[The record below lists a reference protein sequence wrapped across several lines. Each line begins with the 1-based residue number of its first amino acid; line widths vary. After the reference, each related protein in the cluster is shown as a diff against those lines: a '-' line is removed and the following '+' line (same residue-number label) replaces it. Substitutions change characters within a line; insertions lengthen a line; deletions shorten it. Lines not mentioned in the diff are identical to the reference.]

1 MNLLSLR
8 PIHRRTWHGIAV
20 LLAMAAF
27 PALASAQQMYRC
39 GSTYSQTPCGPT
51 ATATRTPSDVPPDK
65 AAGSQAGAA
74 CTAQAPQLLNVPDPT
89 ALRVLSTS
97 ASRAEVIQYSGQP
110 VVALR
115 YDLRISTVSPAGVWL
130 AARAYSCF
138 LSEDQQRIL
147 KFEIRGQ

>member
-1 MNLLSLR
+1 M
-8 PIHRRTWHGIAV
+8 HRGAWHGIAV
-20 LLAMAAF
+20 LLAMAAL
-27 PALASAQQMYRC
+27 PAPAPAQQMYRC

-51 ATATRTPSDVPPDK
+51 ATATRTFSDVPPDK
-65 AAGSQAGAA
+65 AAGSQGAA
-74 CTAQAPQLLNVPDPT
+74 CAAQAPQLLNVPDPA
-89 ALRVLSTS
+89 ALRVVSTS

-115 YDLRISTVSPAGVWL
+115 YDLSISTVSPAGVWL

-147 KFEIRGQ
+147 KFEIRRQ

>member
-1 MNLLSLR
+1 VNLLSLR

-74 CTAQAPQLLNVPDPT
+74 CTAQFARRRELEVHPAIT
-89 ALRVLSTS
+89 AGGAAITPASGAGGS
-97 ASRAEVIQYSGQP
+97 AVKN
-110 VVALR
+110 
-115 YDLRISTVSPAGVWL
+115 
-130 AARAYSCF
+130 F
-138 LSEDQQRIL
+138 LD
-147 KFEIRGQ
+147 

>member
-1 MNLLSLR
+1 M
-8 PIHRRTWHGIAV
+8 HHGTWHGIAV
-20 LLAMAAF
+20 LLAMAPF
-27 PALASAQQMYRC
+27 PASAPAQQMYRC

-51 ATATRTPSDVPPDK
+51 ATATRTRSDVPPDN
-65 AAGSQAGAA
+65 AGGSQAGAA
-74 CTAQAPQLLNVPDPT
+74 CSAQAPHLLNVPDPA

-115 YDLRISTVSPAGVWL
+115 YDLSITTVSPAGVWL
-130 AARAYSCF
+130 AARAYSCY

-147 KFEIRGQ
+147 KFEIRRQ